1 MKITWYSGWR
11 ENCRDDD
18 DDGNRDEIAQDRRD
32 RSGES
37 GVEVNVGR
45 TTTVVASSTKIPE
58 AVLEEGL
65 PPLADPAEYFHE
77 RVGREREARAVAKQK

>member
-1 MKITWYSGWR
+1 
-11 ENCRDDD
+11 
-18 DDGNRDEIAQDRRD
+18 DDGDEIAQDRRN

-45 TTTVVASSTKIPE
+45 TTTAVASSTKVPE

-65 PPLADPAEYFHE
+65 PPPADRWSTFT
-77 RVGREREARAVAKQK
+77 RE